1 MNIMEY
7 GTAEDLWHHSKQLPS
22 WTSRKFR
29 LVQAVQKLVIL
40 ISKYE
45 VQSRYC
51 LTWHCVI
58 AHVTPDVVYRN
69 HSNLLSTH
77 FCHKLLMGGSG

>member
-7 GTAEDLWHHSKQLPS
+7 GTAEDLCHHSKRLPS
-22 WTSRKFR
+22 WTSRKFK

-45 VQSRYC
+45 VQS
-51 LTWHCVI
+51 
-58 AHVTPDVVYRN
+58 
-69 HSNLLSTH
+69 
-77 FCHKLLMGGSG
+77 